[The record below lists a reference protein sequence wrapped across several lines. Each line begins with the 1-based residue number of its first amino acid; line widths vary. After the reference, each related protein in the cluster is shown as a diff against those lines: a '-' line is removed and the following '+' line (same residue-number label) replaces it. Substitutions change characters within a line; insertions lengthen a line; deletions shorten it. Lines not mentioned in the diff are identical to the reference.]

1 MHAQT
6 VPITAEWALW
16 GKERSDAGYRV
27 LACSDGTIG
36 IENFDEVLT
45 RYSPGTLEFLPQVT
59 ISWVADKENRHYVA
73 IAIHDRADRALYD
86 VSGRAVVMTS
96 YFCVPY
102 NELAA
107 GAVSYYAMYDHF
119 RAATLPVA
127 HRARIQA
134 ALPVAGAAGRPDGFA
149 MRAAALLLTGK
160 PVCILRADG
169 LDVSQ
174 RLMFIET
181 VMSLLPYGMRSRFS
195 ASTWASSTFQEHR
208 LRLFFASA
216 RRQADDHVMVWGQ
229 ADHARTGHIY
239 ADDYLVWLREATE
252 DRINRLTQDTEQAGF
267 RQADILKMLERM
279 GVAPSSVAPAGVG
292 PSGGST
298 SGGSPVG
305 PARGGQPGEVA
316 RWNAPSLQRA
326 MTVDELLFRCAD
338 RLQHADPFL
347 TSDIARLEEWLGDAH
362 TPEERHRY
370 YLIIKEHGLLRE
382 EKRIS
387 KGTRKQFYDV
397 LLRLAFGAPLTYA
410 SFCKIE
416 SCLGTPPVQVHRSLL
431 VAINAVGVNVLMR
444 LLVLGSLG
452 EKELKAWLRE
462 QPETPADLI
471 SAAAD
476 PGLRPDHARIVCEL
490 AVHIM
495 IDQVDRLDHQAIR
508 AALHRNGYL
517 AAVLQLR
524 HPAEPQYQLSQLSQ
538 LLYLGHGA
546 KLGTRDVE
554 EILDSCTPT
563 IPLLAAVLLRSG
575 PRVAQLT
582 EWLFV
587 RRLVMT
593 AGFSTRTQRDLISV
607 LSANEHPGNEHP
619 GEDLV
624 DTVGV
629 FGPEDGFERGWRARL
644 PFRGRFREDP

>member
-27 LACSDGTIG
+27 IACSDGTIG
-36 IENFDEVLT
+36 VENFDEVLT

-73 IAIHDRADRALYD
+73 VAIHDRADRALYD
-86 VSGRAVVMTS
+86 ASGRAVVMTS

-102 NELAA
+102 NDLAA

-119 RAATLPVA
+119 RSVGLPVA

-134 ALPVAGAAGRPDGFA
+134 TLPLAGAAERPDGFA
-149 MRAAALLLTGK
+149 MRVAALLLTGK
-160 PVCILRADG
+160 PVCILGADG
-169 LDVSQ
+169 LDVGQ

-229 ADHARTGHIY
+229 ADHAPTGHIY
-239 ADDYLVWLREATE
+239 ADDYLIWLREGAE
-252 DRINRLTQDTEQAGF
+252 DRIIRLTQDTEQAGF
-267 RQADILKMLERM
+267 RQADVLKMLERM
-279 GVAPSSVAPAGVG
+279 GVAPSGVSPA
-292 PSGGST
+292 
-298 SGGSPVG
+298 G
-305 PARGGQPGEVA
+305 PARGGRAGEVA
-316 RWNAPSLQRA
+316 RWTAPSLQRT
-326 MTVDELLFRCAD
+326 MTVDELLLRCAG
-338 RLQHADPFL
+338 RLQHVDPFL
-347 TSDIARLEEWLGDAH
+347 TSDIARLEEYLGDAH

-382 EKRIS
+382 DKRIG

-416 SCLGTPPVQVHRSLL
+416 SCLGTPPVRVHRPLL
-431 VAINAVGVNVLMR
+431 VAINAVGADVLMR
-444 LLVLGSLG
+444 LLVLGLIG
-452 EKELKAWLRE
+452 EKELKASLRE
-462 QPETPADLI
+462 QPETLADLI
-471 SAAAD
+471 SAAAN
-476 PGLRPDHARIVCEL
+476 PGLRPDHARVVCEL
-490 AVHIM
+490 VVHILVEE
-495 IDQVDRLDHQAIR
+495 VDRLGRQAIR
-508 AALHRNGYL
+508 VALHRNGYL

-524 HPAEPQYQLSQLSQ
+524 HPAEPQYQLTQLSQ
-538 LLYLGHGA
+538 LLYLGHGE
-546 KLGTRDVE
+546 KLGSRDVE

-563 IPLLAAVLLRSG
+563 VPLLAAVLLRSG
-575 PRVAQLT
+575 PRVALLA
-582 EWLFV
+582 EWFFV
-587 RRLVMT
+587 RRQVTT
-593 AGFSTRTQRDLISV
+593 AGFPVRTQRDLISV
-607 LSANEHPGNEHP
+607 LSANGHPENERP
-619 GEDLV
+619 REDLV
-624 DTVGV
+624 DAAGV
-629 FGPEDGFERGWRARL
+629 LGPDDGLGRGWRAHL
-644 PFRGRFREDP
+644 PFRGIFREDP